1 VRQTCPVLGTS
12 KVPGLR
18 YERHAT
24 PKSVPLGRKLS
35 CPKPTD
41 GRLRSLS
48 LRRMVS
54 SSSSRSLQKYK
65 PHSDD
70 APLQVL
76 PVEAS
81 TLAVDHLDV
90 SLTQVTQRVSV
101 IEEQIQ
107 VLDGKLNI
115 CPPVDDG
122 LRLRMGEVSQ
132 GLNSMRLEQD
142 EVATKLA
149 SLAET
154 CSRFEGQLA
163 SLRQCHIDVAV
174 KLEESLADMR
184 SRIEDSSN
192 DQCLD
197 TSEASVH
204 ELVASES
211 WHRMSVEIASLRDRV
226 ADLEM
231 VDATTSGVA
240 LLNSRVS
247 DLEKETKNT
256 LSRDSSSF
264 SMRLSAIRAEL
275 VAVRRE
281 VCKTASSR
289 AAVRDAVSQNDLV
302 EIRSTVHDLANLSCE
317 QGAQIDELS
326 RSLAEVLPPS
336 MQLLEPQGPVELES
350 NRIFGD
356 PPPPCH
362 SRWHTDFVLPSP
374 VRSDISSSCV
384 RRGERRVN
392 SPQRRATDNSPLRSD
407 LSGSRRANA
416 WGTTGFSTLPVGT
429 FDSAPLSPASLSDR
443 ADSGSKWGP
452 ATSLG
457 TIPLGTFE
465 AVPLV
470 PSPLAPSPSYRTT
483 HDVKTDSPVSIYRT
497 PRQLQRTQSSHA

>member
-1 VRQTCPVLGTS
+1 
-12 KVPGLR
+12 
-18 YERHAT
+18 
-24 PKSVPLGRKLS
+24 
-35 CPKPTD
+35 
-41 GRLRSLS
+41 
-48 LRRMVS
+48 MVS

-65 PHSDD
+65 PHGDD

-76 PVEAS
+76 PVEADVKGTRVQLDNAPRHVGLSVEAS

-101 IEEQIQ
+101 IEEQILG
-107 VLDGKLNI
+107 LDGKINDI
-115 CPPVDDG
+115 CPPVDDR

-154 CSRFEGQLA
+154 CSRFEVQFA

-184 SRIEDSSN
+184 SRIGDSSN
-192 DQCLD
+192 DVCV
-197 TSEASVH
+197 SEVSVH
-204 ELVASES
+204 ERVAGES
-211 WHRMSVEIASLRDRV
+211 WHRMSVEIATLRDRV

-231 VDATTSGVA
+231 VDVTTSGVV

-247 DLEKETKNT
+247 DLEEETKNT
-256 LSRDSSSF
+256 LSWDFLSF
-264 SMRLSAIRAEL
+264 SMRLSAVKAEL

-281 VCKTASSR
+281 VCKNASSR

-336 MQLLEPQGPVELES
+336 MQFLEPQGPVELES
-350 NRIFGD
+350 NRSFGD
-356 PPPPCH
+356 PPPMCH
-362 SRWHTDFVLPSP
+362 SRWHTDFVLPSL

-384 RRGERRVN
+384 RRGERLVN
-392 SPQRRATDNSPLRSD
+392 SPQRQTTDNSPLRSD

-416 WGTTGFSTLPVGT
+416 WGTTSFSTLPVGT
-429 FDSAPLSPASLSDR
+429 FDSAPLSPTCLSDR
-443 ADSGSKWGP
+443 ADSVSKWGP
-452 ATSLG
+452 AMSLG
-457 TIPLGTFE
+457 TIPFGTFE
-465 AVPLV
+465 AVPFV
-470 PSPLAPSPSYRTT
+470 PSRLVPSPSYRTT
-483 HDVKTDSPVSIYRT
+483 LDIKTESPGSTHRT